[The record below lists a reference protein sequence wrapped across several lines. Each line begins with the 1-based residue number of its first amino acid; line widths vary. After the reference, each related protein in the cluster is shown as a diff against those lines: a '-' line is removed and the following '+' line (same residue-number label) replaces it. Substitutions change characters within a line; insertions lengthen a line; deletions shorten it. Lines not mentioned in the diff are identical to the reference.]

1 MIWHAEEWQRNNIHA
16 CRPQYEHPASL
27 SISRVEKERSIFL
40 MRMMAFL
47 LVNFILLM
55 SLDFFFGSI
64 DSTMFECF
72 VSVSFFFNF
81 YFFVFCALF
90 CIFIFHLLKRIGNS
104 MYYST
109 YYYYSTTY
117 NIEL

>member
-1 MIWHAEEWQRNNIHA
+1 MLVVRK
-16 CRPQYEHPASL
+16 YEHPASL
-27 SISRVEKERSIFL
+27 SVSRVEKERSIFL

-81 YFFVFCALF
+81 YFPSFFARCSVFLF
-90 CIFIFHLLKRIGNS
+90 SIF
-104 MYYST
+104 
-109 YYYYSTTY
+109 
-117 NIEL
+117 